1 MKRFVSLTVI
11 LCFLL
16 CSCQLKVDNSISTTE
31 NAGSPVTESTVASL
45 SQGGDSFI
53 QEDTTALITQSSV
66 DVLQESTGEE
76 SSAYNKSSAVH
87 TSSET
92 AQSSVQKT
100 SAKVTEKATV
110 STTTTTTKKQ
120 TTTTAARTTTTTK
133 NQTTTAA
140 ASQEEIRGVWLS
152 YLEFPSAKGKS
163 ASQYRKE
170 ANGIFSSLADFGI
183 NTVFLHARAFSDAF
197 YLSDIFPTS
206 KYVAGTQG
214 AALSFDPF
222 KIMLE
227 SAKSYGLEVH
237 AWINPFRVSSSADIT
252 TLSKSNPARKIYEA
266 GNEDSQ
272 VCILSNGIY
281 YNPASLKAQQ
291 LVLDGIKEILANYA
305 VAGIHID
312 DYFYP
317 STDKAIDSA
326 QYEAYTASG
335 GKNSLAQWRISTIN
349 AFVSAAYSSVK
360 SYGQNKIFS
369 ISPAADIEKNR
380 NQLYADVKVWLANEG
395 YADWIIPQ
403 IYYGFENSSL
413 PFDKTADKWNSLKR
427 HKNVKLICGLAAYKC
442 GAQDAYAGN
451 GKSEWLNNSDILLR
465 QTIYIK
471 THGSYSGIAFFSC
484 NNIINPSNKTMKSEI
499 QGVKNFYNG
508 D

>member
-16 CSCQLKVDNSISTTE
+16 CSCQLKVDNRASTSE
-31 NAGSPVTESTVASL
+31 NTGRTVSESADFSTVQNGNA
-45 SQGGDSFI
+45 FTT
-53 QEDTTALITQSSV
+53 EDTTALTAQSDV
-66 DVLQESTGEE
+66 DISQESAGEE
-76 SSAYNKSSAVH
+76 SSSYNKSSSQA
-87 TSSET
+87 TL
-92 AQSSVQKT
+92 SVTQKT
-100 SAKVTEKATV
+100 SAKAMEKPTATTEKKTV
-110 STTTTTTKKQ
+110 TTKNQTTAAKTTSTTKKQ
-120 TTTTAARTTTTTK
+120 TTTAAV
-133 NQTTTAA
+133 
-140 ASQEEIRGVWLS
+140 SQEEIRGVWLS
-152 YLEFPSAKGKS
+152 YLEIPSAQGKS
-163 ASQYRKE
+163 AAQYRNE
-170 ANGIFSSLADFGI
+170 ANSIFSSLADFGI

-214 AALSFDPF
+214 AAIGFDPF

-252 TLSKSNPARKIYEA
+252 ALSKNNPARKIYEA
-266 GNEDSQ
+266 GNEESQ

-291 LVLDGIKEILANYA
+291 LVLDGIKEILANYD

-317 STDKAIDSA
+317 STDSTIDSE
-326 QYEAYTASG
+326 QYNAYTAAG
-335 GKNSLAQWRISTIN
+335 GKSSLAQWRISTIN
-349 AFVSAAYSSVK
+349 SFVLAAYSAVK

-403 IYYGFENSSL
+403 IYYGFENSSF
-413 PFDKTADKWNSLKR
+413 PFDETADEWNSLKR

-442 GAQDAYAGN
+442 GTQDAYAGN
-451 GKSEWLNNSDILLR
+451 GKSEWLSNSDILLR
-465 QTIYIK
+465 QVMYIK
-471 THGSYSGIAFFSC
+471 THGSYSGIVLFSC
-484 NNIINPSNKTMKSEI
+484 NNIINPSNQVLNKEI

>member
-1 MKRFVSLTVI
+1 MKRFISLTVI

-16 CSCQLKVDNSISTTE
+16 CSCQLKVDNGTSTTE
-31 NAGSPVTESTVASL
+31 NTGSTVLEITDTLGGNAFWEEETTSL
-45 SQGGDSFI
+45 NP
-53 QEDTTALITQSSV
+53 QSSV
-66 DVLQESTGEE
+66 DVLQESINED
-76 SSAYNKSSAVH
+76 SSTHNKSSAVH
-87 TSSET
+87 SSSQT
-92 AQSSVQKT
+92 AQSSAQKS
-100 SAKVTEKATV
+100 SAKESTATTAKKTTT
-110 STTTTTTKKQ
+110 SKKQPATAAKTTTTTKKQ
-120 TTTTAARTTTTTK
+120 TT
-133 NQTTTAA
+133 

-170 ANGIFSSLADFGI
+170 ANSIFSSLADFGI

-197 YLSDIFPTS
+197 YLSTIFPTS

-214 AALSFDPF
+214 ASLSFDPF

-227 SAKSYGLEVH
+227 SAESYGLEVH
-237 AWINPFRVSSSADIT
+237 AWINPFRVSSSADIA

-291 LVLDGIKEILANYA
+291 LVLDGIKEILANYN

-317 STDKAIDSA
+317 STDKTIDSA
-326 QYEAYTASG
+326 QYDAYTAAG
-335 GKNSLAQWRISTIN
+335 GKSGLAQWRINIIN
-349 AFVSAAYSSVK
+349 AFVSAAYSAVK

-403 IYYGFENSSL
+403 IYYGFENSTL
-413 PFDKTADKWNSLKR
+413 PFDETADEWDSLKR

-451 GKSEWLNNSDILLR
+451 GKNEWLNNSDILLR
-465 QTIYIK
+465 QIIYVK
-471 THGSYSGIAFFSC
+471 THGSYSGTVLFSC
-484 NNIINPSNKTMKSEI
+484 NNILRPTNQILSTEI

>member
-1 MKRFVSLTVI
+1 MKRFISLTLI

-31 NAGSPVTESTVASL
+31 NSGNPITESTFVPL
-45 SQGGDSFI
+45 SHDGDAFM
-53 QEDTTALITQSSV
+53 QEDTTALITQSAV
-66 DVLQESTGEE
+66 DVLQESTDEE
-76 SSAYNKSSAVH
+76 SSSYNKFSAVH

-100 SAKVTEKATV
+100 SAKATEKPTV
-110 STTTTTTKKQ
+110 STTTTTKKQ
-120 TTTTAARTTTTTK
+120 TTTAAKTTTTTK
-133 NQTTTAA
+133 KQTTTAA
-140 ASQEEIRGVWLS
+140 ASQKEIRGVWLS

-163 ASQYRKE
+163 ESQYRKE
-170 ANGIFSSLADFGI
+170 ANNIFSSLAGFGI

-317 STDKAIDSA
+317 STDKSIDSA

-335 GKNSLAQWRISTIN
+335 GKSSLAQWRISTIN
-349 AFVSAAYSSVK
+349 AFVSAAYSAVK

-442 GAQDAYAGN
+442 GTQDAYAGN

-465 QTIYIK
+465 QTIYIE
-471 THGSYSGIAFFSC
+471 THGSYNGIAFFSC
-484 NNIINPSNKTMKSEI
+484 NNIINPSNTTMKAEI